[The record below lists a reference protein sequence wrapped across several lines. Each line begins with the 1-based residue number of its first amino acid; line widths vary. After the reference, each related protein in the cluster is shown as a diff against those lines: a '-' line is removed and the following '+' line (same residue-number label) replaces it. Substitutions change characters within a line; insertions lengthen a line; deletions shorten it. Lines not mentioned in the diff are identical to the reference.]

1 MAVLHQAKVMSRSS
15 KDVLQEEKE
24 YSDSSQKR
32 NDAMDIQKDAGSKQ
46 DCDWLK
52 LSNVILRHPIV
63 CGLRYD
69 PFTERVREMLAVLKE
84 FIPQVELERE
94 LSVLVTAAEQEL
106 RTLLVPSVPSENEE
120 HSGVITGL
128 LVGLKGHIPPGRCLR
143 ILREVLS
150 FMKEE
155 VVNGNGKR
163 ARSCGFESRGLL
175 SLVGEYM
182 HSVSSTNAP
191 ESISNHSKVT
201 FSKGTS
207 AVANNVPYEDTTG
220 SNCLNIADVQN
231 VLTIAVEE
239 KSWTLFNSIGRL
251 LKEHLQ
257 LVPSESDVKGA
268 LSVCLVASKQ
278 QHKEV
283 KRYIHMPSFNLQ
295 SANLK
300 ALQVESFL

>member
-1 MAVLHQAKVMSRSS
+1 MSRSS

-24 YSDSSQKR
+24 HSDSSQER
-32 NDAMDIQKDAGSKQ
+32 NDAMDIQKDDGSKQ
-46 DCDWLK
+46 GCDWLK

-94 LSVLVTAAEQEL
+94 LGVLVAAAEHEL
-106 RTLLVPSVPSENEE
+106 RTLLVPSKPSENEE
-120 HSGVITGL
+120 HSGVITDL
-128 LVGLKGHIPPGRCLR
+128 LVGLKGYIPPGRCLR

-155 VVNGNGKR
+155 LVNGKGNK

-182 HSVSSTNAP
+182 HSVSSINAP
-191 ESISNHSKVT
+191 ESLSNHSKST
-201 FSKGTS
+201 FFKGTAA
-207 AVANNVPYEDTTG
+207 AVNNVPHEDTAG

-231 VLTIAVEE
+231 VLTIAVEG

-251 LKEHLQ
+251 LKVNAH

-268 LSVCLVASKQ
+268 LSVCLVASKE
-278 QHKEV
+278 QHKQV
-283 KRYIHMPSFNLQ
+283 KIYIYMPSINLQ
-295 SANLK
+295 WANLK
-300 ALQVESFL
+300 